1 MAMIQFRGS
10 VPPLNNATRVTIAM
24 PDLLPADGRLW
35 RVLWLLGDEGE
46 MSDALSRKLDT
57 EALSR
62 RTGCAVVMPEGLHS
76 DYENMQRGLRWY
88 DYITAGLPRY
98 LRDMLPLSAAREDNF
113 LFGIGMG
120 GLGACRIAMRD
131 PGFAVAYGC
140 FGADFDVLSGDEKHS
155 SPEFLHRMRTI
166 YGDDLE
172 SGELLG
178 RADPYRLAAA
188 ASDIPRMLIAGG
200 SSAGKIAEL
209 LGRSGDVSYVYSPDG
224 SSHVTVLGMFEKMMR

>member
-10 VPPLNNATRVTIAM
+10 VPPLNNAKRVTIAM

-88 DYITAGLPRY
+88 DYITGKGGQFSVRHRHGRARRFPHSHEGAR
-98 LRDMLPLSAAREDNF
+98 LR
-113 LFGIGMG
+113 G
-120 GLGACRIAMRD
+120 GLR
-131 PGFAVAYGC
+131 
-140 FGADFDVLSGDEKHS
+140 
-155 SPEFLHRMRTI
+155 
-166 YGDDLE
+166 
-172 SGELLG
+172 LLRRG
-178 RADPYRLAAA
+178 LRRAER
-188 ASDIPRMLIAGG
+188 R
-200 SSAGKIAEL
+200 
-209 LGRSGDVSYVYSPDG
+209 
-224 SSHVTVLGMFEKMMR
+224 